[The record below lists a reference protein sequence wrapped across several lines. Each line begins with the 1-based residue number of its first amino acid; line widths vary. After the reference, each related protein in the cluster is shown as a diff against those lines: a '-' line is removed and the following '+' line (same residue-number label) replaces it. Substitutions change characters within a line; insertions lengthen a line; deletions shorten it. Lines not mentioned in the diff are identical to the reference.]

1 MCMNYNSLSY
11 LPTQAA
17 AYSSNNSNSYDLES
31 VVYSSFSDNSPAVE
45 ITAYAASAK
54 SSSATSIYAGNHNNN
69 NNATISD
76 IKISY
81 ENTLHKSINYL
92 FAQQPL
98 YFHNYQTQ
106 FTQNIH
112 SGYYIVDNFL
122 NKHRPMTQFIDE
134 VDQIKDYIKSAFQKT
149 TGYELPVDISIK
161 LCSNEEL
168 KKIHESFGGRWE
180 DSIRGFSINNTR
192 QIFVK
197 RSDLDKV
204 MLVIGHEIGHV
215 LSHSLPDK
223 KNEEAKAFAF
233 EIAWMK
239 TIVEQNIAN
248 LKDNIAIDF
257 TPAKNGLHDISF
269 NFVRKIISAGKRALD
284 VYWGLMY
291 GIIEVNTIYY

>member
-1 MCMNYNSLSY
+1 M
-11 LPTQAA
+11 PT
-17 AYSSNNSNSYDLES
+17 
-31 VVYSSFSDNSPAVE
+31 
-45 ITAYAASAK
+45 
-54 SSSATSIYAGNHNNN
+54 
-69 NNATISD
+69 
-76 IKISY
+76 
-81 ENTLHKSINYL
+81 
-92 FAQQPL
+92 
-98 YFHNYQTQ
+98 
-106 FTQNIH
+106 
-112 SGYYIVDNFL
+112 
-122 NKHRPMTQFIDE
+122 
-134 VDQIKDYIKSAFQKT
+134 
-149 TGYELPVDISIK
+149 
-161 LCSNEEL
+161 NEEL

-291 GIIEVNTIYY
+291 GIIEVNQIVTSLQVRIEESKHNQEINSGDFKDVEIDGFKRWQ

>member
-1 MCMNYNSLSY
+1 
-11 LPTQAA
+11 
-17 AYSSNNSNSYDLES
+17 
-31 VVYSSFSDNSPAVE
+31 
-45 ITAYAASAK
+45 
-54 SSSATSIYAGNHNNN
+54 
-69 NNATISD
+69 
-76 IKISY
+76 
-81 ENTLHKSINYL
+81 
-92 FAQQPL
+92 
-98 YFHNYQTQ
+98 
-106 FTQNIH
+106 
-112 SGYYIVDNFL
+112 
-122 NKHRPMTQFIDE
+122 MTQFIDE